1 MNHRRRLAV
10 LAVMVPLVVAAQRAS
25 PQMGRLGPGSD
36 PSVLPGPVLIAD
48 RGNDRLVL
56 VNPEGRVLWTFPEP
70 GDLAPGERFKVPD
83 DAFYTPDGKQII
95 VTHED
100 DFTVTLVDPVSRRIV
115 WRYGTPGVHGHGQ
128 NQLWNPD
135 DALVLPDGHVLVPD
149 IKNCRILLI
158 AKGAQVPARIY
169 GASRRPPGG
178 CEHDPPRIFGSPN
191 GAFPML
197 NGHYLVTEIRGAWI
211 ALSPRRR
218 SAGSRLRP
226 QSENFTGP
234 GPV

>member
-1 MNHRRRLAV
+1 
-10 LAVMVPLVVAAQRAS
+10 
-25 PQMGRLGPGSD
+25 
-36 PSVLPGPVLIAD
+36 
-48 RGNDRLVL
+48 
-56 VNPEGRVLWTFPEP
+56 
-70 GDLAPGERFKVPD
+70 
-83 DAFYTPDGKQII
+83 
-95 VTHED
+95 
-100 DFTVTLVDPVSRRIV
+100 
-115 WRYGTPGVHGHGQ
+115 
-128 NQLWNPD
+128 
-135 DALVLPDGHVLVPD
+135 VPD